1 MKFFEGFLESDSGL
15 SDEIYTWGTLLRF
28 FLVYLPWSTKNLNYI
43 FTVADIYLLKNFI
56 VKEWI
61 YMKKMNTFTFRS
73 PFSLKIKD
81 EYDGWY
87 TLYENSFN
95 KGLNNN
101 YSKRSL

>member
-1 MKFFEGFLESDSGL
+1 MKIFEGFLESDSGL
-15 SDEIYTWGTLLRF
+15 SDEINTWGTLLRF

-61 YMKKMNTFTFRS
+61 YMKKWNTFTFRS

-81 EYDGWY
+81 KYDG
-87 TLYENSFN
+87 
-95 KGLNNN
+95 
-101 YSKRSL
+101 